1 MKEKISIL
9 GAGSWGITLAVL
21 LFKKGFD
28 ITLWEFNKTQSE
40 LLDQKRVLD
49 FLPQV
54 IIPKEI
60 LITSDLE
67 IACKEAEVI
76 VFAVPSQVM
85 REVAKKVSNFK
96 KSEKY
101 IAVSAS
107 KGFDLESL
115 KRMSEV
121 LEEELN
127 ADSQAEIAVLSGPSH
142 AEEVSKGIPTAIVVA
157 SKNMTT
163 AKFLQK
169 VFMTSLFRVYTSKD
183 LIGVEIGGSLKNVVA
198 LACGISDGL
207 GLGDNTKA
215 ALMTRGLVE
224 IRRLGVKMGA
234 NPFTF
239 SGLSGMGDL
248 IVTCMSKH
256 SRNRNLGEKI
266 GQGKSLKT
274 ALQEIVMVAEGV
286 PSTCS
291 AYKLTKE
298 LDISLP
304 ITKEVY
310 QVLFEDKNPKIAIK
324 NLMERKP
331 KSELEIEKN
340 IESE

>member
-1 MKEKISIL
+1 MNRKISVL
-9 GAGSWGITLAVL
+9 GAGSWGTTLAIL
-21 LFKKGFD
+21 LFKKGFNV
-28 ITLWEFNKTQSE
+28 TLWEFDKNQAQ
-40 LLDQKRVLD
+40 LLDQKRVLS
-49 FLPQV
+49 FLPQT

-60 LITSDLE
+60 LITANLE
-67 IACKEAEVI
+67 IACQEAKVI
-76 VFAVPSQVM
+76 VFAIPSHFM
-85 REVAKKVSNFK
+85 RDVAKKVANLK
-96 KSEKY
+96 RNEKY
-101 IAVSAS
+101 IAVSVA
-107 KGFDLESL
+107 KGFDRKSL

-121 LEEELN
+121 LEEELVTN
-127 ADSQAEIAVLSGPSH
+127 LQPEIAVLSGPSH
-142 AEEVSKGIPTAIVVA
+142 AEEVSKGIPTAIVIA
-157 SKNMTT
+157 SKNIGTS
-163 AKFLQK
+163 KLLQT
-169 VFMTSLFRVYTSKD
+169 VFMTPLFRVYTSED
-183 LIGVEIGGSLKNVVA
+183 IVGVEIGGSLKNVIA

-224 IRRLGVKMGA
+224 IGRLGIKMGA

-248 IVTCMSKH
+248 IATCMSRH

-274 ALQEIVMVAEGV
+274 ALKEIIMVAEGI
-286 PSTCS
+286 PTTRC
-291 AYKLTKE
+291 AYKLAKK

-310 QVLFEDKNPKIAIK
+310 QVLFENKEPQIAIK

-331 KSELEIEKN
+331 KGEI
-340 IESE
+340 